1 MPYKDIRI
9 ISNGILGESTSTTF
23 EKKVLLVMYYSELL
37 ALNFKEIDALF
48 QTHSR
53 ERLFNIFYL
62 DAKFVEYIY
71 DLYLNSRL
79 DTIMYEIF
87 ERLITIQG
95 LLHQREM
102 LKSCKTS
109 GIVQ

>member
-1 MPYKDIRI
+1 MPYKDLRT
-9 ISNGILGESTSTTF
+9 ISEGILGESSSTTF

-37 ALNFKEIDALF
+37 ALNFKEIDAIF
-48 QTHSR
+48 QTNTR

-62 DAKFVEYIY
+62 DASFVEHVYV
-71 DLYLNSRL
+71 LFLNSEI
-79 DTIMYEIF
+79 DTIMPKIF
-87 ERLITIQG
+87 DRLIRIQE

>member
-1 MPYKDIRI
+1 MPYKDLRL
-9 ISNGILGESTSTTF
+9 ISNSILGEEFAATF

-62 DAKFVEYIY
+62 DANFVEHVYA
-71 DLYLNSRL
+71 LFLNSEI
-79 DTIMYEIF
+79 DTIMPEIF
-87 ERLITIQG
+87 DRLIRIQE
-95 LLHQREM
+95 LLHQRKL
-102 LKSCKTS
+102 LKSCDTL
-109 GIVQ
+109 GLAQ

>member
-62 DAKFVEYIY
+62 DANFVEHIY
-71 DLYLNSRL
+71 ALFLNS
-79 DTIMYEIF
+79 
-87 ERLITIQG
+87 
-95 LLHQREM
+95 
-102 LKSCKTS
+102 
-109 GIVQ
+109 GI

>member
-62 DAKFVEYIY
+62 EANFVEHIY
-71 DLYLNSRL
+71 ALFLNSEI
-79 DTIMYEIF
+79 DTIMPELF
-87 ERLITIQG
+87 DRLIRIQE
-95 LLHQREM
+95 LLHQREL
-102 LKSCKTS
+102 LKSCKTTKF
-109 GIVQ
+109 VQ